1 MLKLVSPGVYLF
13 GAGKKVQV
21 STADFLVVLFHSP
34 SSQSS
39 GFVLEQS
46 DEHRSDF
53 LSELTE
59 LYHKYS
65 ELPDVDP
72 ALIKVKVMGAQ
83 APFGP
88 LMVSLR
94 SWLSRHQIPVI
105 TNDFGRS
112 LKGMA
117 LIDCSS
123 GKIGIQFSPGRVNPA
138 TLLSSGTAR
147 NRNPRF
153 IPSFNILILS
163 KNPNNR
169 ILAKQ
174 AIEEEM
180 SWQAHC
186 PIDFSINALE
196 GVFNTLKFSA
206 LILTDDFIGDEE
218 VSRWA
223 LESSK
228 RNPKLILGFVGSK
241 LPVWGTP
248 QMRLLP
254 PLEPYLIS
262 RFKKILK
269 KSFADLLFSETSD
282 TFTFPKK
289 RKA

>member
-1 MLKLVSPGVYLF
+1 MLKLVSPGIYLF

-39 GFVLEQS
+39 GLFLEQS
-46 DEHRSDF
+46 AEHRSDF
-53 LSELTE
+53 LSELNE
-59 LYHKYS
+59 LYLRYS
-65 ELPDVDP
+65 KLPDVDP
-72 ALIKVKVMGAQ
+72 ALIKVKILGAQ
-83 APFGP
+83 PQFSP
-88 LMVSLR
+88 LMVTLR
-94 SWLSRHQIPVI
+94 SWLNRHQVPVI
-105 TNDFGRS
+105 TNDFGRA

-123 GKIGIQFSPGRVNPA
+123 GKMGIRFSSGRIDQA

-147 NRNPRF
+147 NRNPQF
-153 IPSFNILILS
+153 TPSFNILVLS

-186 PIDFSINALE
+186 PIDFGIKALDE
-196 GVFNTLKFSA
+196 VFNKLKFSA
-206 LILTDDFIGDEE
+206 LIFTDDFISDEE
-218 VSRWA
+218 ISEWV
-223 LESSK
+223 LERVK
-228 RNPKLILGFVGSK
+228 RNPKLILGCMGSK
-241 LPVWGTP
+241 LPVWATL
-248 QMRLLP
+248 QTRLLP

-262 RFKKILK
+262 QFKKILK
-269 KSFADLLFSETSD
+269 KSFADLLFSDTSD
-282 TFTFPKK
+282 TLAFPKK